1 MDILKSAILGIIQ
14 GLTEFL
20 PVSSSG
26 HLELA
31 KSLLG
36 VKLEDNLTFNIVVHM
51 ATVLSTII
59 VFRKDIVQ
67 LLVGIFKFK
76 MNDEMRMAIAIVV
89 SLIPLI
95 PVYLL
100 FNDKLDAFLNRD
112 ITPEYQ
118 IILVVGIC
126 LIITAL
132 VLYASTRIGKS
143 NKDVN
148 GFRALIIGIAQAIA
162 ILPGVSRSG
171 STIATGL
178 ILKVDKAKVTRF
190 SFLMVIP
197 AIVGAML
204 LDAKEL
210 LSMSDASHS
219 MDTLPLIAG
228 FVAALV
234 SGIFACKWMVKLVQ
248 KGSLIY
254 FAIYC
259 LIVGVVAIT
268 ASILMA

>member
-1 MDILKSAILGIIQ
+1 MDLIKSAILGIIQ

-36 VKLEDNLTFNIVVHM
+36 VELEDNLMFNLVVHV
-51 ATVLSTII
+51 ATVISTLI
-59 VFRKDIVQ
+59 VFRKDIVN
-67 LLVGIFKFK
+67 LFVGLFKFE
-76 MNDEMRMAIAIVV
+76 MNDETKMLLNILI
-89 SLIPLI
+89 SLTPLI

-100 FNDKLDAFLNRD
+100 FNDKLDVFLDREV
-112 ITPEYQ
+112 TPEYQ
-118 IILVVGIC
+118 IVLLVGVC
-126 LIITAL
+126 LLITAV
-132 VLYASTRIGKS
+132 VLYVSTRIKQS
-143 NKDVN
+143 DKDIN
-148 GFRALIIGIAQAIA
+148 PFRALIIGIAQAIA
-162 ILPGVSRSG
+162 VLPGISRSG

-178 ILKVDKAKVTRF
+178 ILKVDKTKVTRF
-190 SFLMVIP
+190 SFLMVVP

-204 LDAKEL
+204 LDAIEL
-210 LSMSDASHS
+210 QMSSDGTHN
-219 MDTLPLIAG
+219 MDTMPLVVG
-228 FVAALV
+228 FFAALV

-259 LIVGVVAIT
+259 LVIGVVAIV
-268 ASILMA
+268 ASFFMV